1 MILND
6 KDNSDKHENSNFE
19 NEYKELNKEIEK
31 VIRGETSIDEE
42 KNNNNFNDYNQAS
55 SQEQNSIDFII
66 NENSISLNQ
75 NRTNKN
81 ENLNH
86 KNNTINNNYNISGFD
101 GNSLN
106 KIDKIQQNNPANL
119 QNNLNNIV
127 FSFNNIDKASFN
139 NVNIQCVNNFSNGL
153 TNNGHINIST
163 QNNNSNCTSPIYNNN
178 SFNKRNSNIN
188 SPIFEAYPNNNY
200 CSFSPDIALNLNY
213 HHKNNCLNEYI
224 DYNNFNSSKIY
235 NNINNPN
242 LTKESQ
248 MLNFNPNFT
257 PSLSSTNNQLIKQYN
272 FFPPNQQ
279 NDKYFL
285 MNNYNEKNNNNYINN
300 YINNKFPITNNFYYP
315 LLPCTINQNFFVL
328 NPFNNLDISKLNNFN
343 NNNSNDVN
351 YNLNYYYQ
359 KNDDGNAY
367 SNTLNEFNNKNLNNI
382 QTKMNDEVI
391 LNKIMNKGE
400 KHKKNKKNKK
410 FFDLNNNNNINNK
423 SDIISPNK
431 KSRSNNNNFNSSNNG
446 NNNKSINSY
455 NPEKNGYAN
464 KRKIF
469 NPIPD
474 SQKEKNIINLLDIL
488 NCKDS
493 RTTLMIKNI
502 PNKYTISSFLE
513 EINGNFKE
521 TYDIFYLPIDYVNKC
536 NLGFAFINF
545 VESFHIILFYE
556 LYRGKRWKKFN
567 SDKKCELLYAKFQ
580 GKNELISHFE
590 KGKVLSFNSEDKRPL
605 ILPTPNPL
613 PKINLPLKF
622 LTLFKELY
630 PNISF
635 DIRESNNKNKNNN
648 FSGEEIFSI
657 EGNFKNN

>member
-1 MILND
+1 MFLND
-6 KDNSDKHENSNFE
+6 KDNSDKHENSNIE
-19 NEYKELNKEIEK
+19 NEYKELDKEIEK

-42 KNNNNFNDYNQAS
+42 KNNNNFNDYNHDYNQTS

-75 NRTNKN
+75 NRTNKIQN
-81 ENLNH
+81 INH
-86 KNNTINNNYNISGFD
+86 KNNTINNNYNIAECD
-101 GNSLN
+101 GNNIN
-106 KIDKIQQNNPANL
+106 KIDKIQQNNPANS
-119 QNNLNNIV
+119 QNNLNNIA

-139 NVNIQCVNNFSNGL
+139 NVNIQCVNNFSNGF
-153 TNNGHINIST
+153 TNNGHMNIST
-163 QNNNSNCTSPIYNNN
+163 QNNNSNCTTPIYNNKR
-178 SFNKRNSNIN
+178 FNEKDSNIN

-200 CSFSPDIALNLNY
+200 CSFSPNIGFNLNY
-213 HHKNNCLNEYI
+213 YHKNNCLNECI
-224 DYNNFNSSKIY
+224 DNKNFNSSKIY

-257 PSLSSTNNQLIKQYN
+257 PSLSSTNNQLIKQYS

-279 NDKYFL
+279 NDKNSL
-285 MNNYNEKNNNNYINN
+285 MYNYNEINNNNYINN
-300 YINNKFPITNNFYYP
+300 YINNKFPITNNFYNL
-315 LLPCTINQNFFVL
+315 LLPSKMNQNFFVL
-328 NPFNNLDISKLNNFN
+328 NPFNNLNISKLNNFN

-359 KNDDGNAY
+359 NNNDG
-367 SNTLNEFNNKNLNNI
+367 NEFNKINLNNSQI
-382 QTKMNDEVI
+382 KANEEIMV
-391 LNKIMNKGE
+391 NKIMNKKE

-410 FFDLNNNNNINNK
+410 FLDLNNNNINNK
-423 SDIISPNK
+423 SDIISSNK
-431 KSRSNNNNFNSSNNG
+431 KSRSNNNNINSSNNG
-446 NNNKSINSY
+446 NSNKSINSY
-455 NPEKNGYAN
+455 KPEKNGYAN

-513 EINGNFKE
+513 EINGNFKD

-545 VESFHIILFYE
+545 VESFHIIMFYD
-556 LYRGKRWKKFN
+556 LYRGKKWKKFN

-613 PKINLPLKF
+613 PKINLPLKY

-635 DIRESNNKNKNNN
+635 DIKESNNKNNSNNI
-648 FSGEEIFSI
+648 SSEDIFSI
-657 EGNFKNN
+657 NGNFKK

>member
-1 MILND
+1 MFLND

-66 NENSISLNQ
+66 NENSISFSQ
-75 NRTNKN
+75 NRTNKIQN
-81 ENLNH
+81 VNH
-86 KNNTINNNYNISGFD
+86 KNNTINNNDNISEFD
-101 GNSLN
+101 GNNLT

-119 QNNLNNIV
+119 HNNLNNIV
-127 FSFNNIDKASFN
+127 FSFNNFDKASFN
-139 NVNIQCVNNFSNGL
+139 NINIQYVNNFSNGF
-153 TNNGHINIST
+153 TNNGHMNIST
-163 QNNNSNCTSPIYNNN
+163 QNNNRNCSTPIYNNN
-178 SFNKRNSNIN
+178 TFNERDSNIN
-188 SPIFEAYPNNNY
+188 SPIFEAYPNNNF
-200 CSFSPDIALNLNY
+200 CSFSPNIALNLNY
-213 HHKNNCLNEYI
+213 HHKNNCLNEYT
-224 DYNNFNSSKIY
+224 DNKNFNSSKRN
-235 NNINNPN
+235 NNINNPD
-242 LTKESQ
+242 LTKENQ
-248 MLNFNPNFT
+248 ILNFNQNFT
-257 PSLSSTNNQLIKQYN
+257 PSLSSTNNQLIKQYS

-279 NDKYFL
+279 NDQNSLIY
-285 MNNYNEKNNNNYINN
+285 NYNEINNNNYINN
-300 YINNKFPITNNFYYP
+300 YINNKFPITNNFYNP
-315 LLPCTINQNFFVL
+315 LLPCTINQNFFEL
-328 NPFNNLDISKLNNFN
+328 NTFNNLNISKLNNFN
-343 NNNSNDVN
+343 NNNSKIVN

-359 KNDDGNAY
+359 KNNDGNAY
-367 SNTLNEFNNKNLNNI
+367 SNSLNEFNNINLNNSQI
-382 QTKMNDEVI
+382 KTNDEAM
-391 LNKIMNKGE
+391 LNKIMNKRE
-400 KHKKNKKNKK
+400 KHKKNKK
-410 FFDLNNNNNINNK
+410 FLDLNNNNNINNK
-423 SDIISPNK
+423 SDIISSNK
-431 KSRSNNNNFNSSNNG
+431 KSRSNNNNFSSSNNG
-446 NNNKSINSY
+446 NSNKSINSY

-488 NCKDS
+488 NCKDP

-502 PNKYTISSFLE
+502 PNKYTISTFLE

-648 FSGEEIFSI
+648 ISDEEIFSI

>member
-1 MILND
+1 M
-6 KDNSDKHENSNFE
+6 
-19 NEYKELNKEIEK
+19 
-31 VIRGETSIDEE
+31 
-42 KNNNNFNDYNQAS
+42 
-55 SQEQNSIDFII
+55 
-66 NENSISLNQ
+66 
-75 NRTNKN
+75 
-81 ENLNH
+81 
-86 KNNTINNNYNISGFD
+86 
-101 GNSLN
+101 
-106 KIDKIQQNNPANL
+106 
-119 QNNLNNIV
+119 
-127 FSFNNIDKASFN
+127 
-139 NVNIQCVNNFSNGL
+139 
-153 TNNGHINIST
+153 
-163 QNNNSNCTSPIYNNN
+163 
-178 SFNKRNSNIN
+178 
-188 SPIFEAYPNNNY
+188 
-200 CSFSPDIALNLNY
+200 
-213 HHKNNCLNEYI
+213 
-224 DYNNFNSSKIY
+224 
-235 NNINNPN
+235 
-242 LTKESQ
+242 
-248 MLNFNPNFT
+248 
-257 PSLSSTNNQLIKQYN
+257 
-272 FFPPNQQ
+272 
-279 NDKYFL
+279 
-285 MNNYNEKNNNNYINN
+285 
-300 YINNKFPITNNFYYP
+300 
-315 LLPCTINQNFFVL
+315 
-328 NPFNNLDISKLNNFN
+328 
-343 NNNSNDVN
+343 
-351 YNLNYYYQ
+351 NYYYQ
-359 KNDDGNAY
+359 KNIDGNAY
-367 SNTLNEFNNKNLNNI
+367 SNSLNEFNNINLKNSQI
-382 QTKMNDEVI
+382 KANDEVT
-391 LNKIMNKGE
+391 LNKIMNKRE

-410 FFDLNNNNNINNK
+410 FLDLKNNNNI
-423 SDIISPNK
+423 
-431 KSRSNNNNFNSSNNG
+431 NSSNNG
-446 NNNKSINSY
+446 NSNKSINSY
-455 NPEKNGYAN
+455 NPEKNGNAN

-635 DIRESNNKNKNNN
+635 DIRESNNKNKNI
-648 FSGEEIFSI
+648 SGEEIFSI